1 MIDGT
6 IAIIGR
12 PNVGKSTLF
21 NRLIKTR
28 LSIVDD
34 QPGVTRDRLYGKVEW
49 LTKNYRVIDTGGI
62 ELTDRPFQDQIRA
75 QAEIAMEE
83 ADVIVFVCDGRS
95 GVTVDDSYIAKLLY
109 RTTKP
114 VILAV
119 NKVDDGHL
127 LDGLMEFYSLGL
139 GEPVAVSSLHGVGT
153 GDLLDRISE
162 EMPEKVKRKD
172 IEGQISFSLIGRPN
186 VGKSSLV
193 NAILN
198 QERVIVSNIEG
209 TTRDAIDTPFRRD
222 EREYIVID
230 TAGLKKRGKIYEA
243 IDKYAALRALDA
255 IDRSKVVL
263 LVIDAETGIREQ
275 DKNIVSYA
283 IDAGKAIIIVVNKWD
298 TVTKDQNTMH
308 KFKEKVRQEF
318 QFLDYAPIVFVSAKN
333 KERIHTIFSAID
345 VAYDASQTRV
355 QTSVLNDILMDAQM
369 RNPAPNFNG
378 GRIKILYGSQVA
390 IEPPTFVL
398 FTNNENYMH
407 FSYKRYIEN
416 RLRECFEFEGTPLR
430 IICRTK
436 TK

>member
-1 MIDGT
+1 MIDG
-6 IAIIGR
+6 IVAIIGR
-12 PNVGKSTLF
+12 PNAGKSTLF
-21 NRLIKTR
+21 NRLIRTR

-83 ADVIVFVCDGRS
+83 ADVIVFLCDGRS
-95 GVTVDDSYIAKLLY
+95 GVTVDDSYIARLLY
-109 RTTKP
+109 KTTKP

-127 LDGLMEFYSLGL
+127 LDGLMDFYSLGL
-139 GEPVAVSSLHGVGT
+139 GEPVAVSSLHGIGT

-162 EMPEKVKRKD
+162 EMPSKTRKKE

-222 EREYIVID
+222 EREYVVID
-230 TAGLKKRGKIYEA
+230 TAGLKKRGRIYEA

-255 IDRSKVVL
+255 IDRSTVVL

-333 KERIHTIFSAID
+333 KERIHTIFPAID
-345 VAYDASQTRV
+345 AAYDATNTRV

-378 GRIKILYGSQVA
+378 GRIKILYGSQVS
-390 IEPPTFVL
+390 IQPPTFVL
-398 FTNNENYMH
+398 FVNNEDYMH

-416 RLRECFEFEGTPLR
+416 RLRECFNFEGTPIR

>member
-222 EREYIVID
+222 EREYVVID
-230 TAGLKKRGKIYEA
+230 TAGLKKRGRIYEA

-298 TVTKDQNTMH
+298 TVVKDQNTMH
-308 KFKEKVRQEF
+308 KFKENVRKEF

-416 RLRECFEFEGTPLR
+416 RLRECFEFEGTPIR

>member
-222 EREYIVID
+222 EREYVVID

-298 TVTKDQNTMH
+298 TVVKDQNTMH
-308 KFKEKVRQEF
+308 KFKENVRKEF

-416 RLRECFEFEGTPLR
+416 RLRECFEFEGTPIR

>member
-6 IAIIGR
+6 IAVIGR

-49 LTKNYRVIDTGGI
+49 LTKTYRIIDTGGI

-83 ADVIVFVCDGRS
+83 ADVIVFLCDGRS
-95 GVTVDDSYIAKLLY
+95 GVTVDDSHIAKLLY

-127 LDGLMEFYSLGL
+127 LDNLMEFYALGL
-139 GEPVAVSSLHGVGT
+139 GDPVAVSSLHGVGT

-209 TTRDAIDTPFRRD
+209 TTRDALDTPLKRD
-222 EREYIVID
+222 DREYIVID

-263 LVIDAETGIREQ
+263 LVLDAETGIREQ

-298 TVTKDQNTMH
+298 TVIKDQNTMH

-390 IEPPTFVL
+390 VEPPTFVL

-416 RLRECFEFEGTPLR
+416 RLRECFEFEGTPIR

>member
-62 ELTDRPFQDQIRA
+62 ELSDRPFQDQIRA

-222 EREYIVID
+222 EREYVVID

-298 TVTKDQNTMH
+298 TVVKDQNTMH
-308 KFKEKVRQEF
+308 KFKENVRKEF

-416 RLRECFEFEGTPLR
+416 RLRECFEFEGTPIR

>member
-1 MIDGT
+1 MIDGVV
-6 IAIIGR
+6 AIIGR

-62 ELTDRPFQDQIRA
+62 ELSDRPFQDQIRA

-83 ADVIVFVCDGRS
+83 ADVIVFLCDGRS

-139 GEPVAVSSLHGVGT
+139 GEPVAVSSLHGIGT

-162 EMPEKVKRKD
+162 EMPSKTRKKE
-172 IEGQISFSLIGRPN
+172 IEGQISFCLIGRPN

-198 QERVIVSNIEG
+198 QDRLIVSNIEG

-230 TAGLKKRGKIYEA
+230 TAGLKKRGRIYEA

-255 IDRSKVVL
+255 IDRSVVVL
-263 LVIDAETGIREQ
+263 LVIDAEVGVREQ

-283 IDAGKAIIIVVNKWD
+283 LDAGKAIIIVVNKWD
-298 TVTKDQNTMH
+298 TVIKDQNTMH

-333 KERIHTIFSAID
+333 KERINTIFQAID
-345 VAYDASQTRV
+345 VAYDAANTRV

-378 GRIKILYGSQVA
+378 GRIKILYGSQVS
-390 IEPPTFVL
+390 IQPPTFVL
-398 FTNNENYMH
+398 FVNNENYMH

>member
-298 TVTKDQNTMH
+298 TVVKDQNTMH
-308 KFKEKVRQEF
+308 KFKENVRKEF

-416 RLRECFEFEGTPLR
+416 RLRECFEFEGTPIR